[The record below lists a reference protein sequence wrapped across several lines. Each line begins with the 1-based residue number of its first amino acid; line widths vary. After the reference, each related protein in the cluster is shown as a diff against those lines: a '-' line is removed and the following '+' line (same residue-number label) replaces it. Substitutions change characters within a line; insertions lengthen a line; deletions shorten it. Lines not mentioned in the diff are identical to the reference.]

1 MVSGIMPTESV
12 TMMVFFGG
20 NAIQPVGGLRIL
32 LDGIRLVS
40 GRRLMDTGTTSMPA
54 VIWHPM
60 NMLTVIG

>member
-12 TMMVFFGG
+12 TMMVFFSG